1 MTINWRTRT
10 VSDMDSPQIG
20 MHVEMLRPSGSG
32 DSCFEPAVVVD
43 HLTDPV
49 IGVVLELQFGD
60 AWRVQRV
67 WPSPAI
73 RLRT

>member
-1 MTINWRTRT
+1 MRT

-20 MHVEMLRPSGSG
+20 MQVEMPRPNDEVGGS
-32 DSCFEPAVVVD
+32 FESAAVVD
-43 HLTDPV
+43 RLTDPV

-73 RLRT
+73 RRLT

>member
-1 MTINWRTRT
+1 
-10 VSDMDSPQIG
+10 MDSPQIG
-20 MHVEMLRPSGSG
+20 TQVDMLRTNEAGNT
-32 DSCFEPAVVVD
+32 FESAVVVD
-43 HLTDPV
+43 RLSDPV
-49 IGVVLELQFGD
+49 IGLVLELQFGD